1 MLSINIKN
9 NMTELKHIPVL
20 LNETVNM
27 LNVMPGRV
35 YVDGTIGSGGF
46 SKEILRRSVPDGFL
60 IGIDRDEDAV
70 KNVQIELEKEFDK
83 KRFKLFYSNFSKI
96 DNIIR
101 ELGFKN
107 VDGIVL
113 DLGIS
118 SIQLEG
124 NRGFSFK
131 EEGGL
136 DMRMDKGE
144 QLTAYEVVNNYP
156 EKILAD
162 IIWKYGDERYSRKI
176 AKKIVESRKNK
187 QIETPLEL
195 SAIIKKAVFKGSGK
209 LKIDPATK
217 TFMALR
223 IFVNKEY
230 DSLIEFLG
238 TLKNILNAGGIVAII
253 SFHSGEDR
261 IVKNFFK
268 NNLSFKSLS
277 KKPISPLN
285 EEIKFNPRS
294 RSAKLR
300 AFCYV

>member
-1 MLSINIKN
+1 MA
-9 NMTELKHIPVL
+9 ELKHIPVM
-20 LNETVNM
+20 LNEAVGI

-35 YVDGTIGSGGF
+35 YVDGTVGGGGF
-46 SKEILRRSVPDGFL
+46 SKEILRMSSPDGFL
-60 IGIDRDEDAV
+60 IGIDRDECAV
-70 KNVQIELEKEFDK
+70 KNAQIELEKGFDK

-96 DNIIR
+96 DDIIK
-101 ELGFKN
+101 EAGFKD

-124 NRGFSFK
+124 DRGFSFK
-131 EEGGL
+131 EEGDI
-136 DMRMDKGE
+136 DMRMDKGDG
-144 QLTAYEVVNNYP
+144 LTAHEVVNRYP

-162 IIWKYGDERYSRKI
+162 IIWRFGDERHSRKI
-176 AKKIVESRKNK
+176 ARKIVESRKNK

-195 SAIIKKAVFKGSGK
+195 SAIIKKAIFKGSGK
-209 LKIDPATK
+209 LRIDPATR

-238 TLKNILNAGGIVAII
+238 KLKNVLNAGGVVAII

-277 KKPISPLN
+277 KKPISPSD
-285 EEIKFNPRS
+285 EEIRFNPRS

-300 AFCYV
+300 AFCHV

>member
-1 MLSINIKN
+1 MGQRRGS
-9 NMTELKHIPVL
+9 NMEGLKHIPVM
-20 LNETVNM
+20 LNEAVNV
-27 LNVMPGRV
+27 LSVMPGRV
-35 YVDGTIGSGGF
+35 YVDGTIGGGGF
-46 SKEILRRSVPDGFL
+46 SKEILRRSSPDGFL
-60 IGIDRDEDAV
+60 IGIDRDADAV

-96 DNIIR
+96 DKIVK
-101 ELGFKN
+101 ESGFKN
-107 VDGIVL
+107 VDGIIL

-118 SIQLEG
+118 GVQLEG
-124 NRGFSFK
+124 DRGFSFK

-136 DMRMDKGE
+136 DMRMDKGDG
-144 QLTAYEVVNNYP
+144 LTAYDVVNRYP

-162 IIWKYGDERYSRKI
+162 IIWRFGDERHSRKI
-176 AKKIVESRKNK
+176 ARKIVESRKNK
-187 QIETPLEL
+187 RIETPIEL
-195 SAIIKKAVFKGSGK
+195 SVIIKKAIFKGSGK
-209 LKIDPATK
+209 LRIDPATK

-238 TLKNILNAGGIVAII
+238 KLKDVLNIGGVIAIL

-268 NNLSFKSLS
+268 NNPDFKSLS
-277 KKPISPLN
+277 KKPILPEG
-285 EEIKFNPRS
+285 EEVGFNPRS

-300 AFCYV
+300 AFCHV

>member
-1 MLSINIKN
+1 M
-9 NMTELKHIPVL
+9 EGLKHIPVM
-20 LNETVNM
+20 LNEAVNV
-27 LNVMPGRV
+27 LSVMPGRV
-35 YVDGTIGSGGF
+35 YVDGTIGGGGF
-46 SKEILRRSVPDGFL
+46 SKEILRRSSPDGFL
-60 IGIDRDEDAV
+60 IGIDRDADAV

-96 DNIIR
+96 DEIVK
-101 ELGFKN
+101 ESGFKN
-107 VDGIVL
+107 VDGIIL

-124 NRGFSFK
+124 DRGFSFK

-136 DMRMDKGE
+136 DMRMDKGDG
-144 QLTAYEVVNNYP
+144 LTAYDVVNRYP

-162 IIWKYGDERYSRKI
+162 IIWRFGDERHSRKI
-176 AKKIVESRKNK
+176 ARKIVESRKNK
-187 QIETPLEL
+187 RIETPIEL
-195 SAIIKKAVFKGSGK
+195 SKVIKKAIFKSSGK
-209 LKIDPATK
+209 LRIDPATK

-223 IFVNKEY
+223 IFINKEY

-238 TLKNILNAGGIVAII
+238 KLKDVLNIGGVIAII

-268 NNLSFKSLS
+268 NNPDFKSLS
-277 KKPISPLN
+277 KKPLLPEG
-285 EEIKFNPRS
+285 EEVRFNPRS

-300 AFCYV
+300 TFCHV

>member
-1 MLSINIKN
+1 M
-9 NMTELKHIPVL
+9 MELKHIPVL
-20 LNETVNM
+20 LNEAVNM
-27 LNVMPGRV
+27 LNVIPGRV
-35 YVDGTIGSGGF
+35 YVDGTIGGGGF
-46 SKEILRRSVPDGFL
+46 SKEILKRSAPDGFL

-70 KNVQIELEKEFDK
+70 KNVQIELGKEFDK

-96 DNIIR
+96 DRIIE

-107 VDGIVL
+107 IDGIVL

-124 NRGFSFK
+124 DRGFSFK
-131 EEGGL
+131 EEGDL

-144 QLTAYEVVNNYP
+144 QLTAHEVVNNYP

-162 IIWKYGDERYSRKI
+162 IIWKYGDERHSRKI

-187 QIETPLEL
+187 PIETPLEL
-195 SAIIKKAVFKGSGK
+195 SAIIKKAIFKGSGK
-209 LKIDPATK
+209 LRIDPSTK

-238 TLKNILNAGGIVAII
+238 TLKNILNAGGVVAII

-268 NNLSFKSLS
+268 NNLGFKSLS
-277 KKPISPLN
+277 KKPISPSV
-285 EEIKFNPRS
+285 EEIRVNARA

-300 AFCYV
+300 VFCHV

>member
-300 AFCYV
+300 AFCHV

>member
-1 MLSINIKN
+1 M
-9 NMTELKHIPVL
+9 EGLKHIPVM
-20 LNETVNM
+20 LNEAVNV
-27 LNVMPGRV
+27 LSVMPGRV
-35 YVDGTIGSGGF
+35 YVDGTIGGGGF
-46 SKEILRRSVPDGFL
+46 SKEILRRSSPDGFL
-60 IGIDRDEDAV
+60 IGIDRDADAV

-96 DNIIR
+96 DKIVK
-101 ELGFKN
+101 ESGFKN
-107 VDGIVL
+107 VDGIIL

-118 SIQLEG
+118 GVQLEG
-124 NRGFSFK
+124 DRGFSFK

-136 DMRMDKGE
+136 DMRMDKGDG
-144 QLTAYEVVNNYP
+144 LTAYDVVNRYP

-162 IIWKYGDERYSRKI
+162 IIWRFGDERHSRKI
-176 AKKIVESRKNK
+176 ARKIVESRKNK
-187 QIETPLEL
+187 RIETPIEL
-195 SAIIKKAVFKGSGK
+195 SVIIKKAIFKGSGK
-209 LKIDPATK
+209 LRIDPATK

-238 TLKNILNAGGIVAII
+238 KLKDVLNIGGVIAIL

-268 NNLSFKSLS
+268 NNPDFKSLS
-277 KKPISPLN
+277 KKPILPEG
-285 EEIKFNPRS
+285 EEVGFNPRS

-300 AFCYV
+300 AFCHV